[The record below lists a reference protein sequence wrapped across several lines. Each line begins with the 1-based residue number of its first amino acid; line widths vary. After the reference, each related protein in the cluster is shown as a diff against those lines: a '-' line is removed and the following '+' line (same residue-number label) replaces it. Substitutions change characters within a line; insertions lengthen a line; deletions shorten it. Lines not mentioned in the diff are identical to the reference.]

1 MRPSAYKV
9 IITSSLLLICLP
21 AFAQELSRPAGLPL
35 CPYDSNTT
43 KGKCWGKYTFFNGDR
58 YIGTFDIGYVGG
70 GIGVM
75 YYSNGN
81 IYLGEVSGG
90 RPYGIGEFRLSD
102 GSKYIGNFK
111 FNMHGKG
118 VFVFSN
124 GDKYEGLYEDGRRNG
139 YGAYTC
145 SNNDVY
151 KGNWISDKYEG
162 QGNFA
167 YKDDEEIVGLKHKG
181 HTFICDGKNISPA
194 VSSKDLFVP
203 PNATINKAPENL
215 ISWDMAK
222 TKCEELGF
230 KKESEGFGKCVLQLT
245 K

>member
-9 IITSSLLLICLP
+9 ISAASLLLICLTT
-21 AFAQELSRPAGLPL
+21 FSQELSRPVGLPL

-43 KGKCWGKYTFFNGDR
+43 SGKCWGRYTFFNGDR

-70 GIGVM
+70 GIGTM

-81 IYLGEVSGG
+81 IYLGEVSSGK
-90 RPYGIGEFRLSD
+90 PYGFGEFRLSD

-111 FNMHGKG
+111 FHMQGKG
-118 VFVFSN
+118 IFVFGN
-124 GDKYEGLYEDGRRNG
+124 GDKYEGLYDGGRRNG

-145 SNNDVY
+145 SNNDVF
-151 KGNWISDKYEG
+151 KGNWTNDKYEG
-162 QGNFA
+162 QGNFS
-167 YKDDEEIVGLKHKG
+167 YIDDEEIDGLKPKG
-181 HTFICDGKNISPA
+181 YTFICDVKNISSA
-194 VSSKDLFVP
+194 VTSTDFVVP
-203 PNATINKAPENL
+203 PNATIKKAPENL

-222 TKCEELGF
+222 AKCEELGF